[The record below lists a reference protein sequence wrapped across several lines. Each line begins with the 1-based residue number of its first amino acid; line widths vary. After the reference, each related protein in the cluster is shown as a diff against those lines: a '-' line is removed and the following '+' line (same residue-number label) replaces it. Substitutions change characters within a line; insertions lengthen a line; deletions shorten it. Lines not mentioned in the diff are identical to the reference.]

1 MIGTKKLSTIREE
14 IEKAF
19 ASTGDDP
26 IQHLECL
33 IASAKR
39 KGDSTEVM
47 EDLKRFLESP
57 RKRKYRKHR
66 VGTKDA

>member
-1 MIGTKKLSTIREE
+1 MIGTKKLSTIRQD

-26 IQHLECL
+26 IRRLERL
-33 IASAKR
+33 IASARR
-39 KGDSTEVM
+39 KGEGSEVM

-57 RKRKYRKHR
+57 GKRKRRKQR
-66 VGTKDA
+66 AGSKP